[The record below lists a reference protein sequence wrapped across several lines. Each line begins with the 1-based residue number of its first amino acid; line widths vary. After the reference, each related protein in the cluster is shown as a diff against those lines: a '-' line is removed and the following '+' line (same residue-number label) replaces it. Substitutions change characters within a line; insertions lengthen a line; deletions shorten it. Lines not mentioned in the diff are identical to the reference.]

1 MISHRYKCMFF
12 QVPKC
17 ASTTICDWLS
27 MHGKAHRI
35 VKPWWYG
42 GLLCERGQAV
52 TQVMNLYP
60 DYFTF
65 TFVRNPYER
74 FVSLFLDATRRYAAR
89 GFPGDLGSLR
99 DFTELC
105 RDVLGDTGHLWG
117 REARDFFRENGERE
131 YGPGRV
137 KLRYLAWVTY
147 HARAQVDFLPDC
159 NPQRLFGVRRDNDA
173 PLSFIG
179 TVEEVD
185 ADFRRVRAIL
195 GLPAFELPNRNTSG
209 LGTGSER
216 RRRYRGYYDDA
227 TRRLVEDLYAADL
240 EFTGCGFEEGRT
252 TVAVAARNAR
262 APRTPAPAGVKEGRK
277 VFLSRLWFNLSSSE
291 ICVRAWYIRHLVIQ
305 HLLRPLGR
313 LCRLPL

>member
-1 MISHRYKCMFF
+1 MISHRHKCMFF

-17 ASTTICDWLS
+17 ATTTIINWFLR
-27 MHGKAHRI
+27 HGKGRLI
-35 VKPWWYG
+35 LTPWWYG
-42 GLLCERGQAV
+42 SILTDRVKVV
-52 TQVMNLYP
+52 TRVMNLYP

-74 FVSLFLDATRRYAAR
+74 FVSLFLHASRQYAAR
-89 GFPGDLGSLR
+89 GFPGDLGTLR
-99 DFTELC
+99 DFAELC
-105 RDVLGDTGHLWG
+105 RDVLGSTGHLWG
-117 REARDFFRENGERE
+117 RESLDFFRENGEKE

-137 KLRYLAWVTY
+137 KLKHLAYVMY
-147 HARAQVDFLPDC
+147 HARPQVDFLPDC
-159 NPQRLFGVRRDNDA
+159 NPQRLFGVRRVDDA

-179 TVEEVD
+179 TVEDVE

-209 LGTGSER
+209 LGAGIER

-252 TVAVAARNAR
+252 TTQSRPAR
-262 APRTPAPAGVKEGRK
+262 APGRSAPRAEGRE
-277 VFLSRLWFNLSSSE
+277 RSSHACGST
-291 ICVRAWYIRHLVIQ
+291 CR
-305 HLLRPLGR
+305 RPRSACGHGTYATW
-313 LCRLPL
+313 